1 MDNID
6 FTGGGNTEPT
16 GTPNNN
22 ANNNPATEPD
32 TTHLS
37 GGGVDDI
44 TKSSNANPSTS
55 NSNPNPNPVD
65 DNNNDDQQNS
75 STGVLEQGTEVEF
88 NGSTYTVDSN
98 GNIVD
103 AQGNIFKEAKDV
115 KSWLDDDNA
124 SEDDNS
130 DDVEELSIAN
140 IRNLVGIDVTDEQG
154 NPIEFTNDATGVK
167 SYLDSVLAIKSNEWQ
182 SAAVNKLFAS
192 NPLLKEFINYVQLTG
207 TARGFGDI
215 PDRSGIQLDKD
226 NETQLVAVIK
236 MAANEFGNA
245 SLNDNYINYL
255 KQSGTLYDE
264 AKRQLDALVQ
274 KDNNVRDEINRRAEI
289 ARAQEE
295 RDVANYWTT
304 VANTINKGIVNG
316 YKIPTAFV
324 KEINGQKITLTKTDF
339 YNYLS
344 KPIKADDGSSVMT
357 GYQRDLN
364 SLSDEE
370 LLNKELLDAWL
381 MFTGGSYKDLIDM
394 AVKEDK
400 VHKLVVK
407 SKQNRSV
414 STVKIKKPN
423 KSKVDMN
430 DILF

>member
-37 GGGVDDI
+37 GDGVDDI

-55 NSNPNPNPVD
+55 NPNPNPNPAND
-65 DNNNDDQQNS
+65 DNNDDQQNS
-75 STGVLEQGTEVEF
+75 STGVLEEGTEVEF
-88 NGSTYTVDSN
+88 DGSTYTIDSN
-98 GNIVD
+98 GNLVD

-115 KSWLDDDNA
+115 KSWLDDNNA
-124 SEDDNS
+124 SEADNS
-130 DDVEELSIAN
+130 DDAEELSIAN
-140 IRNLVGIDVTDEQG
+140 IRNLVGVDVTDEQG
-154 NPIEFTNDATGVK
+154 NPIEFTNNATGVK
-167 SYLDSVLAIKSNEWQ
+167 QYLDSVLEIKSNEWQ

-192 NPLLKEFINYVQLTG
+192 NPLLKEFIDYVQLTG

-274 KDNNVRDEINRRAEI
+274 KDNNVRDEINRRAEM

-295 RDVANYWTT
+295 QDVANYWTT